1 MVQVLVIDADEGI
14 RDALRL
20 VLEGEG
26 YIVSATCCPDDA
38 MEMLCASPERMVV
51 LFDAGV
57 PRVSDGRVAALA
69 SLSDP
74 LVRRHAYICMTT
86 SQALLPADLHEALA
100 ALAVPIIQKPFDI
113 DDVLVAVSAAADG
126 ILTGLELTQQ

>member
-1 MVQVLVIDADEGI
+1 MVRVLIIDTDEAI

-20 VLEGEG
+20 VLEGDG
-26 YIVSATCCPDDA
+26 YPVTATCCPDDA
-38 MEMLCASPERMVV
+38 MELLRDSPDPVVV

-57 PRVSDGRVAALA
+57 PRVSDGRVTALA
-69 SLSDP
+69 SMSDP

-86 SQALLPADLHEALA
+86 GEALMPTDLHEALV

-113 DDVLVAVSAAADG
+113 DQVLVAVKSAANG
-126 ILTGLELTQQ
+126 ILTTPDAR